1 VIELT
6 KKLSELQLEDIFQGE
21 ELDKYKN
28 IYANDSQTV
37 ADYIFN
43 ILTEPDLGRRLDTF
57 YHENEQK
64 VNEYLRLIEEKV
76 QSGKPIEIF
85 FNGYDPKPYNKKIT
99 NGDVLPDMAEFL
111 SFIHLSMIAKKV
123 REIYSPG
130 FRFIIAYEG
139 NLWAEDDSY
148 FSLETSQKT
157 FHHLKKLVKEA
168 ERIVG
173 VRNVIKLI
181 DVLELIEPYKKEFLS
196 TFHGKFIEIMEKYD
210 KKDTKF
216 NKPLDV
222 YRDYVLDELVTFSD
236 FTSEEDVRK
245 YALELAFKARAF
257 KKIKYKGGP
266 KGVGILHKF
275 PNSIGASVKLR
286 TKNVMSIQLLPGFID
301 YPYNRLTAKMKDGS
315 WNLVKWEDMQ
325 NSSSSFEPVYIK
337 DFDYPFYYMEK

>member
-1 VIELT
+1 
-6 KKLSELQLEDIFQGE
+6 
-21 ELDKYKN
+21 
-28 IYANDSQTV
+28 
-37 ADYIFN
+37 
-43 ILTEPDLGRRLDTF
+43 
-57 YHENEQK
+57 
-64 VNEYLRLIEEKV
+64 
-76 QSGKPIEIF
+76 
-85 FNGYDPKPYNKKIT
+85 
-99 NGDVLPDMAEFL
+99 
-111 SFIHLSMIAKKV
+111 
-123 REIYSPG
+123 
-130 FRFIIAYEG
+130 
-139 NLWAEDDSY
+139 
-148 FSLETSQKT
+148 
-157 FHHLKKLVKEA
+157 
-168 ERIVG
+168 
-173 VRNVIKLI
+173 
-181 DVLELIEPYKKEFLS
+181 
-196 TFHGKFIEIMEKYD
+196 MEKYD